1 MGTMGSISISI
12 FLGALIVVAVLALM
26 VLLCVWTYRDAQHKG
41 MNGILWTLVV
51 LLVPSFVGLIIY
63 LVVRIDAKKVKKMC
77 EGRPN
82 VYDMITNGEVQLVV
96 NSPVGG
102 EALSDDSYLR
112 KAAIKAK
119 VPYITTMAA
128 AKATA
133 KGIRYVKNHG
143 DSAVKSLQ
151 ELHSEIRDK

>member
-1 MGTMGSISISI
+1 MIKIS
-12 FLGALIVVAVLALM
+12 
-26 VLLCVWTYRDAQHKG
+26 
-41 MNGILWTLVV
+41 
-51 LLVPSFVGLIIY
+51 
-63 LVVRIDAKKVKKMC
+63 

-82 VYDMITNGEVQLVV
+82 VYDLITNGKVQMVI
-96 NSPVGG
+96 NSPSGSDAVG
-102 EALSDDSYLR
+102 DDSYLR

-128 AKATA
+128 ARATA

-143 DSAVKSLQ
+143 DSSVKSLQ